1 MSHSCRLIQHGTRG
15 TAGGAVRGTPCCVAH
30 ARATRIRDIL
40 REVQPGHPETY
51 LERSQGGAILQ
62 CGRMGGGALPRLPS
76 EQSSSAM
83 FWIMSSVVADND
95 VSDLTCPDD
104 SKVG

>member
-30 ARATRIRDIL
+30 ARATRSSSGAALSGGPIAAGR
-40 REVQPGHPETY
+40 GHPETY
-51 LERSQGGAILQ
+51 LERSRGGAILQ

-76 EQSSSAM
+76 EQSSPAN
-83 FWIMSSVVADND
+83 VLDN
-95 VSDLTCPDD
+95 VF
-104 SKVG
+104 GRR